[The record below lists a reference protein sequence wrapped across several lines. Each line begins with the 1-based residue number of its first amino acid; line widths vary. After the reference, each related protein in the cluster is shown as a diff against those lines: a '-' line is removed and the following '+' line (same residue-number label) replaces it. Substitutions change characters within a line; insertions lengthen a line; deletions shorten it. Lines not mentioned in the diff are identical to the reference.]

1 MEEPKITPLARRL
14 AEENGIDWRRL
25 QGTGPE
31 GTIVER
37 DILAFLAK
45 VMAGEVDLP
54 PMPEEPPP
62 VLPEEDLRRAQE
74 ALGKEGVDLSE
85 LLPEPPKTPT
95 VQLEELEE
103 EALDLEPVLE
113 EMDLELDLEDEVLL
127 AEEPPP
133 PVPEE
138 DLAPLP
144 EEALEPPTPSPLD
157 EELEALLAEEPSP
170 AGPAETTPVEELA
183 ALLAEEEPLPETL
196 LAEEDFLA
204 EETTPP
210 PPEPTP
216 APPPLTPIPTPTPG
230 VAAPMAP
237 TPATPTLLKVYRR
250 RFDPAPLKGALE
262 AFARI
267 HGVPQNPLPFLLRGA
282 ERALAE
288 LELPLRALR
297 GHAEGERVYGVK
309 PLGGFLALFRQEGGE
324 EGEGLLC
331 FAGEEEVH
339 TGRPSLFLSP
349 EGVLAASGL
358 EAPVARKLL
367 ERVALYLENP
377 VLLLA

>member
-25 QGTGPE
+25 QGTGPD

-62 VLPEEDLRRAQE
+62 VLPEEDLKRAQE

-103 EALDLEPVLE
+103 EALELEPVLE
-113 EMDLELDLEDEVLL
+113 EMDLELDLEEEALEV

-133 PVPEE
+133 VLEE
-138 DLAPLP
+138 DLVLPP
-144 EEALEPPTPSPLD
+144 EEPAPSPLK
-157 EELEALLAEEPSP
+157 EELEALLAEEKE
-170 AGPAETTPVEELA
+170 PAETPSSLEEELA
-183 ALLAEEEPLPETL
+183 AFLAEEEAVPETL
-196 LAEEDFLA
+196 LAGEDFLT
-204 EETTPP
+204 EEAPVPVPP
-210 PPEPTP
+210 PPP
-216 APPPLTPIPTPTPG
+216 
-230 VAAPMAP
+230 VAP
-237 TPATPTLLKVYRR
+237 TLGAAANPVAPAATLLRVYRR
-250 RFDPAPLKGALE
+250 RLDPTSLQNALKT
-262 AFARI
+262 FAQV
-267 HGVPQNPLPFLLRGA
+267 HGVPENPLPFLLKGA

-288 LELPLRALR
+288 LELPLRPLLGR
-297 GHAEGERVYGVK
+297 LEGERVVGLR
-309 PLGGFLALFRQEGGE
+309 PLGNFLALFRQEGGE

-339 TGRPSLFLSP
+339 TGRPSLFLSA

>member
-95 VQLEELEE
+95 VQIEELEE
-103 EALDLEPVLE
+103 EALELEPVLE
-113 EMDLELDLEDEVLL
+113 EMDLDLDLEEEALVV

-133 PVPEE
+133 VIEE
-138 DLAPLP
+138 DLALPP
-144 EEALEPPTPSPLD
+144 EEPAPSPL
-157 EELEALLAEEPSP
+157 EAELEALLSEEAEPEKTAPSSL
-170 AGPAETTPVEELA
+170 EEELA
-183 ALLAEEEPLPETL
+183 AFLAEEEAVPETL

-204 EETTPP
+204 EETAPP
-210 PPEPTP
+210 SPEPSPPAPAPIPGAPTAATP
-216 APPPLTPIPTPTPG
+216 AF
-230 VAAPMAP
+230 
-237 TPATPTLLKVYRR
+237 TLLRVYRR
-250 RFDPAPLKGALE
+250 RFDPTPLQDALK
-262 AFARI
+262 AFAQF
-267 HGVPQNPLPFLLRGA
+267 HGVPENPLPFLLKGA

-288 LELPLRALR
+288 LELPLRPLLGR
-297 GHAEGERVYGVK
+297 VEGETAMGLR
-309 PLGGFLALFRQEGGE
+309 PLGDFLALFRQETGE
-324 EGEGLLC
+324 TGEGLLC
-331 FAGEEEVH
+331 FAGEEEFH

-358 EAPVARKLL
+358 EAPLARKLL

>member
-216 APPPLTPIPTPTPG
+216 APPPLTPIPTP
-230 VAAPMAP
+230 
-237 TPATPTLLKVYRR
+237 
-250 RFDPAPLKGALE
+250 
-262 AFARI
+262 
-267 HGVPQNPLPFLLRGA
+267 
-282 ERALAE
+282 
-288 LELPLRALR
+288 
-297 GHAEGERVYGVK
+297 
-309 PLGGFLALFRQEGGE
+309 
-324 EGEGLLC
+324 
-331 FAGEEEVH
+331 
-339 TGRPSLFLSP
+339 
-349 EGVLAASGL
+349 
-358 EAPVARKLL
+358 
-367 ERVALYLENP
+367 
-377 VLLLA
+377 

>member
-25 QGTGPE
+25 QGTGPD

-62 VLPEEDLRRAQE
+62 VLPEEDLKRAQE
-74 ALGKEGVDLSE
+74 ALGREGVDLSE
-85 LLPEPPKTPT
+85 LLPEPSKTPT

-103 EALDLEPVLE
+103 EALELEPVLE
-113 EMDLELDLEDEVLL
+113 EMDLELDLEDEALL

-138 DLAPLP
+138 DLALLP
-144 EEALEPPTPSPLD
+144 EETLEPPKPSPLD
-157 EELEALLAEEPSP
+157 EELAALLAEEPSQEK
-170 AGPAETTPVEELA
+170 PAESTPSALEEELA
-183 ALLAEEEPLPETL
+183 TFLAEEEPLPETL
-196 LAEEDFLA
+196 LEEDFLA

-210 PPEPTP
+210 PTEP
-216 APPPLTPIPTPTPG
+216 APPPL
-230 VAAPMAP
+230 APVP
-237 TPATPTLLKVYRR
+237 TPAPSGAVSAAPIPATPALLRVHRR
-250 RFDPAPLKGALE
+250 RFDPTELQKALE
-262 AFARI
+262 AFARA
-267 HGVPQNPLPFLLRGA
+267 HGVPQDPLPFLLRGA

-288 LELPLRALR
+288 LELPLRALL
-297 GHAEGERVYGVK
+297 GHVEGERVWGVK
-309 PLGGFLALFRQEGGE
+309 PLGGFLTLFRQEGGE

-331 FAGEEEVH
+331 FVGEEEVH